1 MLKNHKN
8 LIVTLLVSLVVVL
21 AVFRYWEIAENFLI
35 TMWQATLPFIGG
47 AMVAYVVNILM
58 SGYER
63 GYYHVF
69 KGETARKFSRPLTLL
84 LAYAT
89 FLVLLIIL
97 LGIVI
102 PELIDSIQTLIA
114 SAPRAIQNLIEVV
127 QENEWLNTH
136 INEFFGSDASNG
148 LVERVNAYATEILNG
163 TGTFLLGLLTSVTDI
178 FSALLN
184 IFMALIFSVYVLVS
198 KEELGSQIRRLIK
211 TYLPSFYEPF
221 ENVRKVFHESFRN
234 FFTGQMTEAVILGV
248 LVFLGMTL
256 FKFPYASTIG
266 ILVGFTNMFP
276 IIGAYIGGI
285 VGMILVMTQSFSQA
299 LWFLVFIVVLQ
310 QIESN
315 LIYPRVV
322 GNSVGLPGMWVI
334 VAVTVGGALG
344 GIFGMLVSVPF
355 FASLY
360 KLIRQDVLRREAR
373 QLLRQEEEAL

>member
-8 LIVTLLVSLVVVL
+8 LILTLLVTLVVVL
-21 AVFRYWEIAENFLI
+21 AVFRYWESAENLLG
-35 TMWQATLPFIGG
+35 TLWRASLPFIGG
-47 AMVAYVVNILM
+47 AMIAYVVNILM

-63 GYYHVF
+63 IYYRLF
-69 KGETARKFSRPLTLL
+69 KGDLARKFSRSITLL

-89 FLVLLIIL
+89 FAILVIVL

-102 PELIDSIQTLIA
+102 PELVESIQSLIA
-114 SAPRAIQNLIEVV
+114 NAPKAIENLIREVE
-127 QENEWLNTH
+127 ENEWLSAQ
-136 INEFFGSDASNG
+136 INQFYGSDAAKELND
-148 LVERVNAYATEILNG
+148 RINAYATEVFNG
-163 TGTFLLGLLTSVTDI
+163 AGTFLLGLLTSVTDI
-178 FSALLN
+178 FSAIVN
-184 IFMALIFSVYVLVS
+184 ILMSLIFSVYVLVS
-198 KEELGSQIRRLIK
+198 KEDLANQLRRLIQ
-211 TYLPSFYEPF
+211 TYLPTWYGPF
-221 ENVRKVFHESFRN
+221 DAVRKVFHESFRS
-234 FFTGQMTEAVILGV
+234 FFTGQMTEAVILGT

-266 ILVGFTNMFP
+266 ILVGFTNIFP

-334 VAVTVGGALG
+334 VSVTVGGAFG
-344 GIFGMLVSVPF
+344 GIFGMLISVPF
-355 FASLY
+355 FASIY
-360 KLIRQDVLRREAR
+360 KLVRQDVLRREEER
-373 QLLRQEEEAL
+373 LLNQEETI

>member
-8 LIVTLLVSLVVVL
+8 LILTLLVALVVVL
-21 AVFRYWEIAENFLI
+21 AIFRYWETAENILG

-63 GYYHVF
+63 VYYRLF
-69 KGETARKFSRPLTLL
+69 TGEGARKFSRPITLL

-89 FLVLLIIL
+89 FLILLLIL

-102 PELIDSIQTLIA
+102 PELVESVHSLVTNTPKA
-114 SAPRAIQNLIEVV
+114 VQNLITEI
-127 QENEWLNTH
+127 QHNRWLNSFLT
-136 INEFFGSDASNG
+136 EYLGSNTSSDIIDK
-148 LVERVNAYATEILNG
+148 VNAYTNDILSG
-163 TGTFLLGLLTSVTDI
+163 VGTFLLGLLSSVTNV

-184 IFMALIFSVYVLVS
+184 ILMALIFSVYVLVS
-198 KEELGSQIRRLIK
+198 KEELGQQIRRLIK
-211 TYLPSFYEPF
+211 TYLPSLYEPF
-221 ENVRKVFHESFRN
+221 ENVRQVFHESFRN
-234 FFTGQMTEAVILGV
+234 FFSGQITEAVILGT

-266 ILVGFTNMFP
+266 ILVGFTNIFP

-285 VGMILVMTQSFSQA
+285 VGMILVMTQSFNQA
-299 LWFLVFIVVLQ
+299 LWFVVFIIVLQ

-360 KLIRQDVLRREAR
+360 KLIRQDVLRRE
-373 QLLRQEEEAL
+373 QEHLLDQEEGT